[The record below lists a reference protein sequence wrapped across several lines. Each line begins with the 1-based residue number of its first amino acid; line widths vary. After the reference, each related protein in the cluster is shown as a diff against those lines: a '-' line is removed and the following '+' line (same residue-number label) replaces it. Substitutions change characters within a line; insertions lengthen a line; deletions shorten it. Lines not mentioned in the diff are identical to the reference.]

1 MLGVVEEVFEFEIVI
16 SLANNLTGCVHITDI
31 NPAFTS
37 LLEHEEEDDGD
48 DNEPEHVTN
57 KLQQYFPVGT
67 VVKCVVVSTDSS
79 KHGHSKIRL
88 SISPEEVNSSLT
100 PNSICPNMV
109 MSGYVTSTEDH
120 GYAVSLG
127 VKGVQ
132 GFLLKK
138 NVTGMFAPFTFAIL
152 RQGGH

>member
-1 MLGVVEEVFEFEIVI
+1 M
-16 SLANNLTGCVHITDI
+16 
-31 NPAFTS
+31 
-37 LLEHEEEDDGD
+37 
-48 DNEPEHVTN
+48 TN
-57 KLQQYFPVGT
+57 KLQNYFPVGT
-67 VVKCVVVSTDSS
+67 LLKCVVVSTDSS

-88 SISPEEVNSSLT
+88 SINPEDVNSSIT
-100 PNSICPNMV
+100 PNSICPNML

-138 NVTGMFAPFTFAIL
+138 NVTGTFVKSTTHLSNIL
-152 RQGGH
+152 RGAPQQNFLKVLVI